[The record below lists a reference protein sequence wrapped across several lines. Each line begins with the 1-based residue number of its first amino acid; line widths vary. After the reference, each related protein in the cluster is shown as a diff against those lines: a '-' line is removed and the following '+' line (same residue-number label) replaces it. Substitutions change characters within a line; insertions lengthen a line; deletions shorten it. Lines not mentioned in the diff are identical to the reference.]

1 MLTTITATPRDTV
14 QPGARSASKAVMSHA
29 HANANVAIIGRASD
43 DTLGLE
49 TAAAS
54 TSKITTSAN
63 TLNSPIEEVM
73 AAAPP
78 PAPHAN
84 RRSQRRESPLRTA
97 PTTRG
102 AGPLRR
108 RQAPI
113 ADLRFGDK
121 SPDGTWRSCIFPSCL
136 QASVE
141 PSLSPGPGLD
151 QRLATVWSLTMPP
164 VPKPSRDAA
173 HRSPTSLRL
182 ARPRTQRDSRRGP
195 IDAGA
200 RDNRPA
206 HQVPGVSMPTEPTR
220 VARPLRSWSLPLQ
233 TDRDAPS
240 FRTSPHNSD
249 SSTVLASSDQLRPD
263 VCNVYAGQARRSVF
277 SATKANLRTRPT
289 RNQSL
294 QSRWAASSSSSAL
307 GPICPAISTASAANS
322 LVSDSAMARWV

>member
-113 ADLRFGDK
+113 ADLRFGDE

-164 VPKPSRDAA
+164 VPKPSRDAPIGPQPA
-173 HRSPTSLRL
+173 SAWRDRARSGIR
-182 ARPRTQRDSRRGP
+182 
-195 IDAGA
+195 AGA
-200 RDNRPA
+200 RSTQEPA
-206 HQVPGVSMPTEPTR
+206 TTGLPTR
-220 VARPLRSWSLPLQ
+220 FPESACRRNRRASRALCAAGLSRYRPTATPRPFAPHRTTVIRQPCWRLPISCGPMLQCVRGSGAAFRLLCDESELAHATDSQPVAPEPVGSQQFLQ
-233 TDRDAPS
+233 CLGAD
-240 FRTSPHNSD
+240 
-249 SSTVLASSDQLRPD
+249 LSSDLDGIRGEL
-263 VCNVYAGQARRSVF
+263 VGQ
-277 SATKANLRTRPT
+277 
-289 RNQSL
+289 
-294 QSRWAASSSSSAL
+294 
-307 GPICPAISTASAANS
+307 
-322 LVSDSAMARWV
+322 

>member
-1 MLTTITATPRDTV
+1 MALMHLPLVLASLCRAVTV
-14 QPGARSASKAVMSHA
+14 ARSWSGPEAGDGLVTHDAA
-29 HANANVAIIGRASD
+29 GAETFPGR
-43 DTLGLE
+43 
-49 TAAAS
+49 
-54 TSKITTSAN
+54 
-63 TLNSPIEEVM
+63 
-73 AAAPP
+73 
-78 PAPHAN
+78 
-84 RRSQRRESPLRTA
+84 
-97 PTTRG
+97 
-102 AGPLRR
+102 
-108 RQAPI
+108 
-113 ADLRFGDK
+113 
-121 SPDGTWRSCIFPSCL
+121 
-136 QASVE
+136 
-141 PSLSPGPGLD
+141 
-151 QRLATVWSLTMPP
+151 
-164 VPKPSRDAA
+164 A